1 MTAHGTHLPYRIG
14 VIADTHGDLPDGV
27 EAAFDGV
34 DAIVH
39 AGDAGSG
46 LALDVLGTIAPVIA
60 VCGNC
65 DVGVEAELP
74 IAANVV
80 LGGVRI
86 VVAHRDRDLAGS
98 LDPVRAGARVAIVGH
113 SHVSGVGERDGVL
126 WVNPGSPV
134 LPRGGQPPSVA
145 VLTVEADGSVDAHI
159 VTLGSGAGPS

>member
-1 MTAHGTHLPYRIG
+1 MSDAPAAKPFRIG
-14 VIADTHGDLPDGV
+14 VIADTHGDVPDGV
-27 EAAFDGV
+27 EAIFAGV

-46 LALDVLGTIAPVIA
+46 WALETLEAIAPVTA

-65 DVGVEAELP
+65 DVGAAAELP

-80 LGGVRI
+80 LGGVRVI
-86 VVAHRDRDLAGS
+86 VAHRDRDLAGS

-126 WVNPGSPV
+126 WVNPGSPSM
-134 LPRGGQPPSVA
+134 PRGGQPPSVA
-145 VLTVEADGSVDAHI
+145 IITVEPDGSVDAK
-159 VTLGSGAGPS
+159 VVLVP